1 MTQARQPSPD
11 SPAPEGWLSQ
21 TSPAAASLEL
31 LPPQL
36 IHAVREDYPSSI
48 AVPFAELVSEL
59 SLVKR
64 NPAKIFSRMLDLF
77 EISVATAGLAT
88 VCDLLAHRVPL
99 TGHHGRMIRELREN
113 TKLSTGF
120 WWELLR
126 HGLGAALENNES
138 GFSRELA
145 SLYFIR
151 KGNLSEEIALLDAI
165 PEVRNK
171 AKGHSWTMP
180 DEKYE
185 EYIRAYLPVL
195 AQWLGML
202 SLFRSWVIVSPQAV
216 SPVKGVPVWDCWSLA
231 GNRAKPDLRRLRTE
245 KALAIGSTYLIQV
258 NALQA
263 ESTAETV
270 ILPLSPLFLVRKT
283 NGMFHEIFLYQGGD
297 GKKAIYSGTCS
308 AERHESLEEAAPAFE
323 FLSHGKQS
331 SSGLSLKVERLL
343 AHAREAC
350 AKATEK
356 FLHSVIDRHIYDPE
370 TFARRPRVR
379 EQITGFLQSELP
391 CALLHAT
398 SGMGKTSLA
407 ANLGA
412 EWLETPGNTPM
423 LALVAAENLPA
434 DGRDLPR
441 YLADL
446 LQGELDLGA
455 VVRRVAAAMP
465 RKKACVCLIIIDG
478 IDRHPNPQWLLEGIT
493 AAARIFQEGAA
504 FKILGTCTS
513 SIPET
518 FLQSGGRFEE
528 SIFYRSSFGLSESMA
543 TAAPGI
549 ELAAMSQEEL
559 AEAFAT
565 YQRIPERATSTPFE
579 ALNEEMINTL
589 SNPLILRMAMAVYQG
604 QPLPRKVFGVEMVK
618 EYLAERVFK
627 FPARL
632 DVVTELVD
640 LMVAGHRRSIPFE
653 ALRNHPRMR
662 ATVVDES
669 AAGPLRQLCD
679 DQVFTLRP
687 VPAPHNLPFPFT
699 WTLEFTF
706 DRVLEYLVFWRL
718 VDRQPEHLTQLDSV
732 IELARQFTAARGAA
746 ILLCTHLAFEY
757 QIEPLSALFAKSDDA
772 WLHDFWADL
781 VGELLETSEGAEE
794 APAFDHLLRALA
806 ADNASLLLRTVSTC
820 AEQFFL
826 NGKWGQ
832 AFRLLAVASRLDHIE
847 ETEVARLLN
856 RCVLLQKNM
865 DQWTDALETSD
876 RCLQLADTEVGPE
889 LMARLLINRSSVI
902 FDLGPRAEVPSIL
915 FEAHACAGT
924 DTFLNAAIGNNAG
937 LYHLYN
943 DELETAEA
951 LLRKGLLLTDEQS
964 LQQAYLQTNL
974 SLTLLS
980 RTLLEPMALEEA
992 ERIAIEALGI
1002 FRQKGHLQ
1010 GVSYAT
1016 SLQGVFQ
1023 MLHEHWPAAEASFR
1037 ETRRIAQRLGEKW
1050 TDYGAKANLA
1060 CLLLS
1065 KPGGNIDEAWTL
1077 AQEAV
1082 ASSRENSD
1090 RKGIGDAGLIA
1101 ACAGLRLLRL
1111 QPEDLLLRSEIEATL
1126 LAAEEGFQA
1135 LNQRLGQAMAQW
1147 GLEEL
1152 SGLGKQDGPPG
1163 HTLQPLLEAT
1173 SYRHLQPG
1181 LRPLPWHM
1189 MFLMEVF

>member
-1 MTQARQPSPD
+1 MTQARRPSPD
-11 SPAPEGWLSQ
+11 VPSPEGWLTQ
-21 TSPAAASLEL
+21 TSPAVASLEV

-36 IHAVREDYPSSI
+36 IHTVREEYPSSI
-48 AVPFAELVSEL
+48 AVPFADLVAEL

-64 NPAKIFSRMLDLF
+64 NPAKIFSLMLDLF

-88 VCDLLAHRVPL
+88 VCDLLAQRVPL
-99 TGHHGRMIRELREN
+99 TGQHGRMIRELREN
-113 TKLSTGF
+113 AKLSTGF

-126 HGLGAALENNES
+126 HGLAAALENNEV

-151 KGNLSEEIALLDAI
+151 KGNLAEEVALLDAI

-185 EYIRAYLPVL
+185 EYIRAYLPAL
-195 AQWLGML
+195 SQWLGML
-202 SLFRSWVIVSPQAV
+202 SLFRTWMFVSPQAV

-231 GNRAKPDLRRLRTE
+231 GNRAKPDLKQLRTE
-245 KALAIGSTYLIQV
+245 TALVIGSVYLIQV

-263 ESTAETV
+263 ETSAETV

-283 NGMFHEIFLYQGGD
+283 SGMFQEIFLYQGGD
-297 GKKAIYSGTCS
+297 GKKALYSGTCS
-308 AERHESLEEAAPAFE
+308 AERHESQEEAVAAFE
-323 FLSHGKQS
+323 FLSHGKQTS
-331 SSGLSLKVERLL
+331 GGLSVKVERLL

-350 AKATEK
+350 GKATER
-356 FLHSVIDRHIYDPE
+356 FLYSVIDRHIYDPE
-370 TFARRPRVR
+370 TFAQRPRIR
-379 EQITGFLQSELP
+379 EQITGFLQSERP

-398 SGMGKTSLA
+398 SGMGKTSLV
-407 ANLGA
+407 ANLGS
-412 EWLETPGNTPM
+412 EWLEAPGTTPM
-423 LALVAAENLPA
+423 LAVFAAEGLPA

-441 YLADL
+441 FLADL
-446 LQGELDLGA
+446 LHGEQDLSA
-455 VVRRVAAAMP
+455 VVRRFAAALP
-465 RKKACVCLIIIDG
+465 RKKACVGLIIIDG

-493 AAARIFQEGAA
+493 ASARILNECGA

-518 FLQSGGRFEE
+518 FLQSGGQFEE
-528 SIFYRSSFGLSESMA
+528 TIFYSSSFGLAEA
-543 TAAPGI
+543 TATATPGI
-549 ELAAMSQEEL
+549 ALAAMTQEEL
-559 AEAFAT
+559 EEAFAT
-565 YQRIPERATSTPFE
+565 YQRIPERATSTPFG

-604 QPLPRKVFGVEMVK
+604 QPLPQKVFGVEMVK
-618 EYLAERVFK
+618 EYLAQRVFK

-632 DVVTELVD
+632 DVVTELID
-640 LMVAGHRRSIPFE
+640 LMLAGHRRSIPFE

-669 AAGPLRQLCD
+669 ATGPLRQLCD

-687 VPAPHNLPFPFT
+687 VPAPHNLPFPYT
-699 WTLEFTF
+699 WNLEFTF
-706 DRVLEYLVFWRL
+706 DRVLEYLIFWRL
-718 VDRQPEHLTQLDSV
+718 VDTQPDHLNQLDSV
-732 IELARQFTAARGAA
+732 IELARQFTPARGAA
-746 ILLCTHLAFEY
+746 LLLGTHLAYEFRV
-757 QIEPLSALFAKSDDA
+757 EPLASLFAQSKDA
-772 WLHDFWADL
+772 WLQDFWADL
-781 VGELLETSEGAEE
+781 VGDLLESSEGAEE
-794 APAFDHLLRALA
+794 APAFQNLLRALA
-806 ADNASLLLRTVSTC
+806 ADNASLLLKTVSTC
-820 AEQFFL
+820 SEQLFL

-832 AFRLLAVASRLDHIE
+832 ALRLLAVASRLEHVR
-847 ETEVARLLN
+847 ETDVALLLN

-865 DQWTDALETSD
+865 DEWTAALATSD
-876 RCLQLADTEVGPE
+876 HCLQLAGTGVEPE
-889 LMARLLINRSSVI
+889 LMARLQINRSSVI

-915 FEAHACAGT
+915 ATAKSSAGT
-924 DTFLNAAIGNNAG
+924 DAFLNAAIGNNAA

-943 DELETAEA
+943 DELETAED
-951 LLRKGLLLTDEQS
+951 LLRNGLLLADHHS
-964 LQQAYLQTNL
+964 LQQAYLLTNL

-980 RTLLEPMALEEA
+980 RTLLEPTAIAEA
-992 ERIAIEALGI
+992 ESSASEALAI

-1023 MLHEHWPAAEASFR
+1023 MLHEQWSAAETSFK

-1060 CLLLS
+1060 CLLLC
-1065 KPGGNIDEAWTL
+1065 KPGGNIEEAWTL

-1082 ASSRENSD
+1082 VSSRENND

-1101 ACAGLRLLRL
+1101 ACAGLKLLQL

-1126 LAAEEGFQA
+1126 LAAEEGFQG
-1135 LNQRLGQAMAQW
+1135 LNQRLGQAVAHW

-1152 SGLGKQDGPPG
+1152 NGPGLQEGSLRYSQ
-1163 HTLQPLLEAT
+1163 QPLLDTT
-1173 SYRHLQPG
+1173 SYRHLEPG